1 MRQLSASYFLV
12 SEEIQFLIIRM
23 EGLMTAFTRKILFF
37 LLAGIMLID
46 FYLIFNAG
54 NPDSFLRILIK
65 KTEYDISI
73 TIGLSIL
80 IVLISFSM
88 IRNNDQNSIKN
99 ILVKNSQYI
108 IQLKNQNRSDEE
120 IADSFLKEFGAEKGL
135 FNVLLKRRVQ
145 RYISKIS

>member
-1 MRQLSASYFLV
+1 
-12 SEEIQFLIIRM
+12 
-23 EGLMTAFTRKILFF
+23 MTAFTRKILFF